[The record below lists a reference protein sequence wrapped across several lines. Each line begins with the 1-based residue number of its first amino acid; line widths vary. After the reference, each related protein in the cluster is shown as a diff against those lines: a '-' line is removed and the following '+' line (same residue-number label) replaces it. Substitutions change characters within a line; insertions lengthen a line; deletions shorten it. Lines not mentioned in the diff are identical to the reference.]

1 MNFLLTTILSALTPV
16 VAEAGKQAVGKWLG
30 GPKPVNVD
38 EQIKLDQSEI
48 EKLKTIA
55 QLDNPYGTPSQWVID
70 LRASCRYILAIL
82 IIVGGGVILLNPAIG
97 AEVKLLGFELISI
110 VFGFLF
116 GSRLIAPNIG
126 KK

>member
-16 VAEAGKQAVGKWLG
+16 IAEGGKQAIGKWLG
-30 GPKPVNVD
+30 GPRPVNVD

-55 QLDNPYGTPSQWVID
+55 ALDNPYGSPSQWVVD

-82 IIVGGGVILLNPAIG
+82 IIIGGGGLLLDASVS
-97 AEVKLLGFELISI
+97 AEVKMLGFELISI

-116 GSRLIAPNIG
+116 GSRLIAPNMG